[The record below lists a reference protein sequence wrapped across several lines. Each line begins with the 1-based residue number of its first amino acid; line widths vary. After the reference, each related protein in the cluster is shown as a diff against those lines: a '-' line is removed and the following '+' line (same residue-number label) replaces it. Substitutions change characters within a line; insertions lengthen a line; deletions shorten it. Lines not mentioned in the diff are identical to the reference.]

1 MKRWSTFSDP
11 WSEEGNQE
19 ENVRDDDDNDDDEIM
34 VESGAPAENVL
45 QSKSIQTPTE
55 GHEQPPQ
62 SASSPRQTVSDAAD
76 LSVEQPRFR
85 DSYRSSLGLTQVI
98 ADMPDP
104 PSTSGIQSQCLSF
117 SLGDNSSMLDD
128 ARRACS
134 ASWQEGTS
142 RDNAFEA
149 VAHRQGSQHC
159 QRIADSKEVPPASSA
174 ASTPKHSPPQSHSP
188 VREEAIRAHPSI
200 RLEVLERHEV
210 QLFAAVESLM
220 KAQAALQETR
230 QALMEAMDSYSSLK
244 AISHGEEL
252 RTDSNDSQLTV
263 QHQSGICND
272 NSREEKQVSV
282 VGTSPHVWT
291 AVCSRPAI
299 PPRPHKLLWE
309 DTSNEF
315 DLASRSKAASCSA
328 GQPELHRIVTA
339 FALGPGDERSH
350 WSSTTTEDDDENGGT
365 GTFSLESCDNSS
377 TQVTDAAQLEN
388 RTLRHF
394 SSRDDFENALARLE
408 ADTGGS

>member
-19 ENVRDDDDNDDDEIM
+19 ENVRDDDEIM
-34 VESGAPAENVL
+34 GESEAPAKNVL
-45 QSKSIQTPTE
+45 QSKSNQTPTE

-62 SASSPRQTVSDAAD
+62 SASSPRPTVSDVAD

-117 SLGDNSSMLDD
+117 SLGDNSSAIND

-149 VAHRQGSQHC
+149 VAHRQDTQHC
-159 QRIADSKEVPPASSA
+159 QRIADSKEVSPALSA
-174 ASTPKHSPPQSHSP
+174 ASTTTEHSPPQSHLP
-188 VREEAIRAHPSI
+188 VREEEPQARPSVP
-200 RLEVLERHEV
+200 LDMLERHEV
-210 QLFAAVESLM
+210 QLFAAVEYLM

-244 AISHGEEL
+244 AISRGEEL
-252 RTDSNDSQLTV
+252 QNDSNDSQLTV
-263 QHQSGICND
+263 QHQSGICSD
-272 NSREEKQVSV
+272 GSREEKQLSV

-309 DTSNEF
+309 DTSNES
-315 DLASRSKAASCSA
+315 DLSSRSKAASCSA
-328 GQPELHRIVTA
+328 GQPELHRIVTT

-350 WSSTTTEDDDENGGT
+350 WSSTTTEDDDENGAT
-365 GTFSLESCDNSS
+365 GTFSLESCDNAS

-394 SSRDDFENALARLE
+394 SSRDDFESALARLE